1 MGMRYVILDDDI
13 KNAEI
18 AAYKI
23 APLFRQFG
31 WKWSEGLPYSQNRR
45 SYTPTVQQIADAF
58 VEMIEEWGN
67 SHSLDFCLESGRLGI
82 KSNEDGYQLY
92 LTL

>member
-1 MGMRYVILDDDI
+1 MRYEALDDDI

-23 APLFRQFG
+23 APLFRLFG

-45 SYTPTVQQIADAF
+45 SYAPTTQQIADEF
-58 VEMIEEWGN
+58 VRLIEDWGN
-67 SHSLDFCLESGRLGI
+67 AQSDPFYCMETGRLGI
-82 KSNEDGYQLY
+82 KSNEDGYTLY